1 MPKLKLNDEGQLVTE
16 DGTVFEVDGE
26 AVSVDGAYT
35 KAQLT
40 KTVEDRLARE
50 QKNLETLKA
59 AAEQVPG
66 LQKLVDESSAK
77 VRELEAETENI
88 KATAQQE
95 SAAQINKHRQE
106 AERFKAEAEKNAA
119 ELLKFQVQTQ
129 ILGAAGSNFNDPAT
143 DLVPHL
149 LQAHKREAVKGED
162 GRPTGEFKDFFK
174 LRFKNDKGDEVED
187 YLPVDKALEAWATSH
202 PHHVKA
208 TGGSGS
214 GGGNYLNPSGNQK
227 RSEMS
232 VSQKAQFVSKYG
244 QEAFQKL
251 PE

>member
-1 MPKLKLNDEGQLVTE
+1 MKLKLNEEGQLVTE
-16 DGTVFEVDGE
+16 DGTPYEVDGE
-26 AVSVDGAYT
+26 AVTVEGVKTQADID
-35 KAQLT
+35 
-40 KTVEDRLARE
+40 KTVKERLARE

-66 LQKLVDESSAK
+66 LQKMVDESAVR
-77 VRELEAETENI
+77 VRELEAEAENI
-88 KATAQQE
+88 KSAAQQE

-119 ELLKFQVQTQ
+119 ELVRFQVQTK
-129 ILGAAGSNFNDPAT
+129 ILGAAGANFNDPAT

-149 LQAHKREAVKGED
+149 LNAHKREPVKGED
-162 GRPTGEFKDFFK
+162 GKPTGEVKDFFR
-174 LRFKNDKGDEVED
+174 LRFKNESGEEVED
-187 YLPVDKALEAWATSH
+187 FLPVEKALEVWATAH

-214 GGGNYLNPSGNQK
+214 GGGEYSKRLGNFK

-232 VSQKAQFVSKYG
+232 TKDKAAYISKHGGAAYR
-244 QEAFQKL
+244 ELA
-251 PE
+251 E